1 MCLTFEDI
9 ITAITVTVMLNS
21 SFSSDSVLGV
31 HGQPI
36 YLRASVNDGTK
47 YAVPSVYDLLLL
59 TLRPAVN
66 RYNIQVL

>member
-1 MCLTFEDI
+1 
-9 ITAITVTVMLNS
+9 MLKS

-36 YLRASVNDGTK
+36 YLKASVNDGTK
-47 YAVPSVYDLLLL
+47 YAVQSVYDLLLL